1 MQASPYNLRRYMGY
15 TGSRAIMPKA
25 KFAASHQNA
34 KHGAFSQDAAKSFG
48 DNKFIKFIKGNSI
61 GVGAIAL
68 LSAAAELMDVN
79 FSDYDKKREAVA
91 EYFKACY
98 DCLQAKHLPNEKRG
112 EVRENLIK
120 STMNLQFYF
129 NFKKNRERL
138 YTLAEVSS
146 LTQGLLL
153 LTNNVVSPLNERVSV
168 GTEYEKMCRVK
179 NRLSAMLWEYEPQP
193 FRRWFKKIEKWFAS
207 FSNSSDRY
215 EQPAIRNSIPDY
227 TKTLPLP
234 LGFYY

>member
-1 MQASPYNLRRYMGY
+1 MQASSYNLHRYTDHASRR
-15 TGSRAIMPKA
+15 TITPKA
-25 KFAASHQNA
+25 KFAASQREA
-34 KHGAFSQDAAKSFG
+34 KRSKSSQGAAKSFG
-48 DNKFIKFIKGNSI
+48 NNKFINFIKGNSI

-112 EVRENLIK
+112 EVRGNLIK

-138 YTLAEVSS
+138 YTLAEISS

-153 LTNNVVSPLNERVSV
+153 LTNDVISPSNYRVSF

-193 FRRWFKKIEKWFAS
+193 FRRWFKKIEKWVAS
-207 FSNSSDRY
+207 FSNPPDDDG
-215 EQPAIRNSIPDY
+215 QAPARIAIADY